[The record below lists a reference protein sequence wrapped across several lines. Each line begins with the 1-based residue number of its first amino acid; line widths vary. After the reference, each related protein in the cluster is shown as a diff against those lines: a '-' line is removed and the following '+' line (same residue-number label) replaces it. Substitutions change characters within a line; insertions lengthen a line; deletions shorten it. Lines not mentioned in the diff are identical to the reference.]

1 MDVILDQRPYLKKIE
16 QVVQDLK
23 THLHDGLTESEAQRR
38 LEALGPNTLPIRKGL
53 SALKLLLKQLKD
65 FMVLVLIAVSLIS
78 LWVQDIKDFVIIM
91 VVVVINTL
99 LGFLQEYKAEK
110 TIEAL
115 KRTVS
120 PKAKVIREGKYQ
132 MILTGKVVPGDILL
146 LEEGDLIQA
155 DGRIIE
161 VVNLATQE
169 SFITGEPFPI
179 EKITRTLQERES
191 KNLGDRKNMTYRG
204 SLISK
209 GHGKMLV
216 TATGKDTELGKIAHV
231 IQEIKDKPTPLELK
245 LQVLGKNLVMLTII
259 LCLLVATIGIL
270 RGLETLM
277 MIKTAIVLG
286 IACIPEGLVAVVTIA
301 LALGTQR
308 MSRKNAI
315 IRRLPSVETLG
326 SVTTICSDKTGT
338 LTQGKMVAQLMYLND
353 QLLAVDDEKL
363 FKDPTPDLQL
373 FLTLGV
379 LCNNATLQ
387 KKGSEW
393 EVFGDPTEGALLLL
407 GSRAGFLEESLSRS
421 YTFLKE
427 APFDA
432 KRKCMSKTY
441 EYLPNHTYMLFVKG
455 APEQILKITDREHI
469 QSQCLPLS
477 EEKKIKLR
485 KHVNDLASKGYRIL
499 ALAYRSLEEA
509 EKEPDPLTLE
519 KNLIFIGFVALA
531 DPLREEAFASIEK
544 CRTAGIQTLIVT
556 GDHPQTAVHI
566 AQKLSLIQKEEE
578 AINSQKLELLS
589 DEEFDKQLPK
599 YKVLSRVSP
608 LSKLRIVESL
618 RRQGQVVAMTGDG
631 VNDAPAIKR
640 ANVGI
645 AMGTG
650 TDVAK
655 EAADIVL
662 SDDNFSTLVAAI
674 EEGRTI
680 YNNILKFIRYLLSC
694 NMGEIFMMLMA
705 LIAGLPLP
713 FLPIQILWLNLVT
726 DTPPALALGVD
737 PTPPDCMK
745 RPPRHPKEP
754 LFSRHLMND
763 ILLNGFVMAC
773 ITLGLFMLEIYVFK
787 ADLIKARTVAFSVL
801 VLTQLIHAFNCQD
814 ETQSI
819 FSIGFFTNKYLVGA
833 IFLSIG
839 LLLIGM
845 YLPFLKEIFGQE
857 SLVPIDW
864 AYVLSA
870 SLGII
875 AFNEILKWR
884 KRLKALVP

>member
-1 MDVILDQRPYLKKIE
+1 MDVILDQKPYLKKIE
-16 QVVQDLK
+16 AVVLDLK
-23 THLHDGLTESEAQRR
+23 THLHDGLIESEAQKRF
-38 LEALGPNTLPIRKGL
+38 ETLGPNTLPIRKGL
-53 SALKLLLKQLKD
+53 SALRLFLKQLKD
-65 FMVLVLIAVSLIS
+65 FMVLVLLAVSLIS
-78 LWVQDIKDFVIIM
+78 LWIQDIKDFIIIM
-91 VVVVINTL
+91 AVVVINTI

-115 KRTVS
+115 KRTAS
-120 PKAKVIREGKYQ
+120 PKAKIIRDGKYH
-132 MILTGKVVPGDILL
+132 MILTSRVVPGDILL
-146 LEEGDLIQA
+146 LEEGDIIQA

-179 EKITRTLQERES
+179 EKITRTLQEREA

-204 SLISK
+204 SLVTR

-216 TATGKDTELGKIAHV
+216 TATGKDTELGKIAYV

-245 LQVLGKNLVMLTII
+245 LQVLGKNLVMLTGI

-270 RGLETLM
+270 RGLETVM
-277 MIKTAIVLG
+277 MIKTAVVLG

-301 LALGTQR
+301 LALGVQR

-315 IRRLPSVETLG
+315 VRRLPSVETLG

-338 LTQGKMVAQLMYLND
+338 LTQGKMVAQLMYFND
-353 QLLAVDDEKL
+353 QLLAVEDEKI
-363 FKDPTPDLQL
+363 FKDPNPDLEL
-373 FLTLGV
+373 FLTICT

-407 GSRAGFLEESLSRS
+407 ARRAGFLEEALSQQ

-427 APFDA
+427 APFDT

-441 EYLPNHTYMLFVKG
+441 AHASNPSSSIFVKG
-455 APEQILKITDREHI
+455 APEQILKLADQQRI
-469 QSQCLPLS
+469 QTQISPLN
-477 EEKKIKLR
+477 EEKKIILR
-485 KHVNDLASKGYRIL
+485 KQVNDLAAKGYRIL
-499 ALAYRSLEEA
+499 ALAYRPLQEA
-509 EKEPDPLTLE
+509 EKEQDPFTLE
-519 KNLIFIGFVALA
+519 KNIIFLGFVALA
-531 DPLREEAFASIEK
+531 DPLRKEASASIEK
-544 CRTAGIQTLIVT
+544 CRAAGIQTLIIT
-556 GDHPQTAVHI
+556 GDHPQTATYI
-566 AQKLSLIQKEEE
+566 AKKLSLIQKDDES
-578 AINSQKLELLS
+578 INSQKLETLA
-589 DEEFDKQLPK
+589 DEEFDRQLPK
-599 YKVLSRVSP
+599 YKVFSRVSP
-608 LSKLRIVESL
+608 LIKLRIVESL
-618 RRQGQVVAMTGDG
+618 RRQGHIVAMTGDG

-650 TDVAK
+650 TDVTK

-662 SDDNFSTLVAAI
+662 ADDNFSTIIAAV

-680 YNNILKFIRYLLSC
+680 YANIIKFIRYLLSC

-705 LIAGLPLP
+705 LIAGIPLP

-726 DTPPALALGVD
+726 DTPPALALGVE
-737 PTPPDCMK
+737 PTPKDCM
-745 RPPRHPKEP
+745 RYPPRNPKES
-754 LFSRHLMND
+754 LFSKSLLND

-773 ITLGLFMLEIYVFK
+773 ITLGVFIFEVYGLK
-787 ADLIKARTVAFSVL
+787 ADLTKARTVAFSVL

-814 ETQSI
+814 VTKSI
-819 FSIGFFTNKYLVGA
+819 FSIGIFTNKYLVGA
-833 IFLSIG
+833 LLLSIG

-845 YLPFLKEIFGQE
+845 YLPFLNEIFGQE
-857 SLVPIDW
+857 ALNLRDW
-864 AYVLSA
+864 IYTLGA

-875 AFNEILKWR
+875 IFNELLKWR
-884 KRLKALVP
+884 RRLKLSI